1 MCKNN
6 DTCFKTPDNYP
17 YWNVQRG
24 TFLPVPVPVRKENQK
39 DNIWLSLTVSCNN
52 TILSRSKRWTHTVSN
67 ATSNLWWF
75 VVTKTFKD
83 IYELASPA
91 TPFLVYGCVCVF
103 GFFFILIFLPETRH
117 GKQKCGLQ

>member
-1 MCKNN
+1 M
-6 DTCFKTPDNYP
+6 
-17 YWNVQRG
+17 
-24 TFLPVPVPVRKENQK
+24 
-39 DNIWLSLTVSCNN
+39 
-52 TILSRSKRWTHTVSN
+52 SN

-91 TPFLVYGCVCVF
+91 APFLIYGAVCVF

-117 GKQKCGLQ
+117 GLMHFIQSIILLTTDHCVEWSVS